1 MHSNVQLLIAF
12 LILTAAVCRGLGTAQ
27 PIVSSDDSPSL
38 LTNDPHQLKD
48 YTYDYI
54 IVGAGLSGMVLAS
67 RLSEDSTKT
76 VLLIEAGN
84 DTRRDAR
91 VRTLR
96 LDSDSLLWKVQ
107 SSEQVEGTFRNHSL
121 GIGLGGST
129 TINGAKLDG
138 PQASQSE

>member
-1 MHSNVQLLIAF
+1 MIPVVVTLLSICISTCTGLAQSQPKCETDDQPSVLTSDPGQL
-12 LILTAAVCRGLGTAQ
+12 Q
-27 PIVSSDDSPSL
+27 EY
-38 LTNDPHQLKD
+38 Q
-48 YTYDYI
+48 YDYI

-67 RLSEDSTKT
+67 RLSEDSTKK

-84 DTRRDAR
+84 DTRKDSR

-107 SSEQVEGTFRNHSL
+107 SGVQVDGTIRNHSL

-129 TINGAKLDG
+129 TINGAKVDG
-138 PQASQSE
+138 PQAGQSEF